1 MPHVTRI
8 QGAEV
13 GDAIISNYK
22 NEMKQPLDPRLVE
35 LVPRWLASQVAGRGA
50 ADALTYSMRPPQPP
64 HGSSETTPDSSQTPS
79 PNLGLVSSRMV

>member
-35 LVPRWLASQVAGRGA
+35 LVLRWLASQVAGRG
-50 ADALTYSMRPPQPP
+50 RP
-64 HGSSETTPDSSQTPS
+64 TP
-79 PNLGLVSSRMV
+79 